1 MVQYANRRQS
11 MTYIIDCMHNIM
23 ASLTNKD
30 MISFGGGAP
39 ANEAYPLELIK
50 ELSRSVLEDEDKA
63 LQAMSYGATI
73 GLPSLREA
81 IQKYLLVPNGLDTTL
96 DQVMVTSGGIQALYL
111 VCMLYLNPGDIILVE
126 SPTFVHAKLLFDSFE
141 VICKPCLMEEDGF
154 DLIDLERNIKK
165 YAPKMI
171 YTIPTF
177 QNPTGITM
185 SAVKRKQLAHLVD
198 TYDLVLL
205 EDDPYREI
213 RYSGQSINLIKS
225 YSSSKNIIYANSLSK
240 IFSPGARLGYLVADA
255 SIIQELSEMKLAV
268 DTCTNGF
275 TQAICA
281 EFFNKGHY
289 RHHLETLCSIY
300 KSRRD
305 TMQVAIDQ
313 YFPTGTKRT
322 SPDGGY
328 YIWVELPSG
337 LDGRQLLPMVNKAIN
352 ITYGSG
358 SDFFVE
364 ENNDGNQYLRLSFAG
379 VEEAVIEESMKK
391 LGAFFYS
398 KM

>member
-1 MVQYANRRQS
+1 MVQYANRRKS

-23 ASLTNKD
+23 ASLTNKEL
-30 MISFGGGAP
+30 ISFGGGAP
-39 ANEAYPLELIK
+39 AKEAYPLELIQQ
-50 ELSRSVLEDEDKA
+50 LSKLVLEDESKA
-63 LQAMSYGATI
+63 MQAFSYGSTI
-73 GLPSLREA
+73 GLPSFRKE
-81 IQKYLLVPNGLDTTL
+81 IQKNLLAPNGLDTSL
-96 DQVMVTSGGIQALYL
+96 DQVMVTAGGIQALYL

-141 VICKPCLMEEDGF
+141 VICKPCLMENDG
-154 DLIDLERNIKK
+154 LNLVDLERKIQQ
-165 YAPKMI
+165 YSPKMI

-185 SAVKRKQLAHLVD
+185 SVEKRKQLAAIVD
-198 TYDLVLL
+198 RYDVMLL
-205 EDDPYREI
+205 EDDPYSEI
-213 RYSGQSINLIKS
+213 RYSGKSIKPIKS
-225 YSSSKNIIYANSLSK
+225 YSKSRNIIYANSLSK
-240 IFSPGARLGYLVADA
+240 IFSPGARLGYLVAD
-255 SIIQELSEMKLAV
+255 SGIIQELSEMKLAV

-281 EFFNKGHY
+281 EFFGGGYYKP
-289 RHHLETLCSIY
+289 HLENLCSLY

-305 TMQVAIDQ
+305 TMQVAIDK
-313 YFPTGTKRT
+313 YFPKGTKRT

-328 YIWVELPSG
+328 YIWVELPDG
-337 LDGRQLLPMVNKAIN
+337 LDGRQLLPIANEEIG

-364 ENNDGNQYLRLSFAG
+364 ENNNGNQYLRLSFAG
-379 VEEAVIEESMKK
+379 VEEKIIEESIEK

-398 KM
+398 KI